1 MCWRGEQLTG
11 APLFLRIRLELPAGN
26 DLELEL
32 PPLRNLVVPGRNGLL
47 ADVQRLGNRA
57 LASEV
62 LDNVLLPH
70 LCTKPQFS
78 TGRNRLLAETV
89 DDRYMTQGARIKE
102 AADSWIRE
110 NQART
115 AKELCD
121 KIGVTEQAFYKWID
135 GNTKSIK
142 AENFMKF
149 VSLTRFHPRYLLWGE
164 KPKMLMD
171 DSKSTALLYQ
181 VSDMEG
187 AEFAK
192 LVDYADTLIR
202 ARKPK

>member
-1 MCWRGEQLTG
+1 MASEL
-11 APLFLRIRLELPAGN
+11 IRPTLSLHSCLELPARD
-26 DLELEL
+26 DLQLEL
-32 PPLRNLVVPGRNGLL
+32 PPLRDLVFPSGNGLL
-47 ADVQRLGNRA
+47 ADVQGLSDGP
-57 LASEV
+57 LATEV
-62 LDNVLLPH
+62 FNDVLLTH
-70 LCTKPQFS
+70 MSTKPQFS
-78 TGRNRLLAETV
+78 FRRNQPLVESAENAA
-89 DDRYMTQGARIKE
+89 MTQGNRIKE

-110 NQART
+110 NTART

-149 VSLTRFHPRYLLWGE
+149 VSLTRFHPRYLLWNE

-171 DSKSTALLYQ
+171 DAKFTALFDR
-181 VSDMEG
+181 VSAMDER
-187 AEFAK
+187 EFEK

-202 ARKPK
+202 ARPQKK